1 VDKKSQGGRS
11 HLSPVCPQ
19 KKEREKKENEGLTL
33 NYASIVS
40 PLWRAHSG
48 EFFNSSFSLLFLS
61 SSLVFHPQCNK
72 RKKARKELHATF
84 TTV

>member
-1 VDKKSQGGRS
+1 MYLRTKSNNVKVMEEDKKISWIIKKPSGRS

-19 KKEREKKENEGLTL
+19 KGEKKKENEGLKL

-48 EFFNSSFSLLFLS
+48 AFF
-61 SSLVFHPQCNK
+61 
-72 RKKARKELHATF
+72 
-84 TTV
+84 